1 MKKFH
6 IRVLL
11 AVLLIT
17 LLTGCGRKHRFDYI
31 DIASSE
37 KTFSLLKEGFEAVPD
52 SLPDGRSRFLLQQG
66 VPVADIL
73 VYPGE
78 RPDSLA
84 VFPEIPTGFSGELIG
99 TESLLDSLCVKNGHL
114 YTEGGMNARILYLQD
129 ERMSLKVLN
138 KIASLVDAGA
148 FLAGVKP
155 SVCLEPENE
164 AVFQRTVDKVWLS
177 GNATSGK
184 TVKSVLKAAGVRPD
198 VRTRVDSLTFRHLH
212 LPDAE
217 IYHICNLG
225 THYGKAKIKFRVRG
239 REPKVWNPDTG
250 EISPVSYT
258 LRKRS
263 TTVLLNTVPGDD
275 TFIVFAS
282 FADKRK
288 LKVK

>member
-17 LLTGCGRKHRFDYI
+17 LSTGCGRKHRFDYI

-78 RPDSLA
+78 QPDSTA
-84 VFPEIPTGFSGELIG
+84 VFPEIPAGFSGELIG
-99 TESLLDSLCVKNGHL
+99 TESLLDSLRVKNGHL

-148 FLAGVKP
+148 FLAGAKP
-155 SVCLEPENE
+155 SVCLDPENE

-217 IYHICNLG
+217 IYHITARPKSSSASADG
-225 THYGKAKIKFRVRG
+225 SPRYGIPIPVRYH
-239 REPKVWNPDTG
+239 R
-250 EISPVSYT
+250 
-258 LRKRS
+258 
-263 TTVLLNTVPGDD
+263 
-275 TFIVFAS
+275 
-282 FADKRK
+282 
-288 LKVK
+288 